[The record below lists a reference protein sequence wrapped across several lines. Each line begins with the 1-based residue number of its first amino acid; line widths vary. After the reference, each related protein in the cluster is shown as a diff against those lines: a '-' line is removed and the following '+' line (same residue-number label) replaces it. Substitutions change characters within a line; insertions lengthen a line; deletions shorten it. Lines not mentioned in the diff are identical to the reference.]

1 MPQKIIAFTGAK
13 TVGKSTIA
21 KALSQALQDAS
32 ILSFATPLR
41 EMLWSMGVQYEYLHN
56 HKEDKI
62 PSLGK
67 SARELLC
74 SLGTDWG
81 RNMVDENIW
90 VWAMS
95 RQVEGAMKDFVI
107 IDDCRFKNEAE
118 WIKSQG
124 GLIFKLTRDGHEYTN
139 DHVTETP
146 LDQKFIDDVFDCE
159 NIEETITQVMD
170 RIELTFDL

>member
-56 HKEDKI
+56 HKEDEI

-95 RQVEGAMKDFVI
+95 RQVEGCLKEYII
-107 IDDCRFKNEAE
+107 IDDCRFQNEAE
-118 WIKSQG
+118 WIKSKN
-124 GLIFKLTRDGHEYTN
+124 GLIFKLERESIEYQN
-139 DHVTETP
+139 DHVTEIP
-146 LDQKFIDDVFDCE
+146 LSDNLIDEVLDCDSIDDCVTNCLDL
-159 NIEETITQVMD
+159 IG
-170 RIELTFDL
+170 LTFDD